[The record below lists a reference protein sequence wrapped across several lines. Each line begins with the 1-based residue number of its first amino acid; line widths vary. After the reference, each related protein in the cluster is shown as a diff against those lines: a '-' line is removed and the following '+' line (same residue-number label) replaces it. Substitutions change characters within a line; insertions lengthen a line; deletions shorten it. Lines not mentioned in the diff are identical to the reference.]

1 MMKKVFILIGF
12 VFLTGICSNTNAQQ
26 AAPAGAGD
34 KDLRDT
40 NIRTRSIDLERTE
53 RDARK
58 INNSKAK
65 QTNKKDAENE
75 DRLAVKYAEIKAD
88 FEQIQLSQD
97 TIIKTYQGTGKI
109 DYETISKSAKEI
121 KSSAMRLDLN
131 LFPVSEAQKTD
142 EKKDEKTEAQPKTEK
157 SIRDLIVELDNAV
170 GSFAT
175 SPMFQNLRVVDAA
188 VSAKTKL
195 DLEKILE
202 LSAELDT
209 KAQKSASGEK

>member
-1 MMKKVFILIGF
+1 MRKVFILIGF
-12 VFLTGICSNTNAQQ
+12 VCLTGICSNINAQQ

-58 INNSKAK
+58 IGNSKAN
-65 QTNKKDAENE
+65 QANKKDAQNE

-88 FEQIQLSQD
+88 FEQLQLSQD

-109 DYETISKSAKEI
+109 DYATISKSAQEI

-157 SIRDLIVELDNAV
+157 SIRDLIVELDNTI

-175 SPMFQNLRVVDAA
+175 SSMFQNLRVVDAA